1 MLCIMENLKMANHK
15 KGIHRDSIKTQLSR
29 LGMDVFFSDEKTPRG
44 QKVKAEKK
52 DPPKKVLKSYKK
64 YEKQTQKKPLPK
76 KQVAD
81 SPNGTDFF
89 DMVEADLR
97 KARIAEKIKS
107 LKEKISS

>member
-1 MLCIMENLKMANHK
+1 MPCIMENLKMGDTN

-64 YEKQTQKKPLPK
+64 YEKQIQRKPLPK
-76 KQVAD
+76 KQIAD
-81 SPNGTDFF
+81 SASGATFF

-97 KARIAEKIKS
+97 KARIAERLKS
-107 LKEKISS
+107 LKKKISS

>member
-1 MLCIMENLKMANHK
+1 MGDTN

-64 YEKQTQKKPLPK
+64 YEKVKQEPKPRPK
-76 KQVAD
+76 KQIAD
-81 SPNGTDFF
+81 SPSGATFF

-97 KARIAEKIKS
+97 KARIAERLKS